1 MTRMDVDR
9 DLRNKRRALP
19 IDTRRVC
26 GYSVHVGRP
35 GVISTVR
42 LQEFRKLVRA
52 EFGDGL
58 EHATPANVREFLD
71 RFQDDKLLERVT
83 NRLVINEPCSTYEEV
98 LKDFFAGILELP
110 PEEAMVKL
118 WTLALELAFLGI
130 ESQYT
135 DRFASLFQ
143 DTD

>member
-1 MTRMDVDR
+1 M
-9 DLRNKRRALP
+9 
-19 IDTRRVC
+19 
-26 GYSVHVGRP
+26 
-35 GVISTVR
+35 R
-42 LQEFRKLVRA
+42 LQEFRKLVKA

-83 NRLVINEPCSTYEEV
+83 TRLVINEPCTTYEEV
-98 LKDFFAGILELP
+98 IKDFFAGILELP

-118 WTLALELAFLGI
+118 WSVALELAFLGI

-135 DRFASLFQ
+135 ERFAHLFQ
-143 DTD
+143 DTE